1 MALSAGTDGKGVLIM
16 GISSLLLTV
25 AGIVCMLIHYAT
37 HNIVLGIV
45 TAVVFIAAYSG
56 YEASVIKGRNPN
68 RYVQSGYAGTRNG
81 WNACNRR
88 RNYVPDFKPYVK
100 EYIFKKLLLCRI

>member
-1 MALSAGTDGKGVLIM
+1 MTLSAGTDGKGVLIM

-45 TAVVFIAAYSG
+45 TAVAFIAAYILGTVDMKRQS
-56 YEASVIKGRNPN
+56 SKGGIRTDMFNP
-68 RYVQSGYAGTRNG
+68 GMLGHGMAGTLVIVGGIMCLISN
-81 WNACNRR
+81 
-88 RNYVPDFKPYVK
+88 
-100 EYIFKKLLLCRI
+100 LM